1 MIMVLSVALHQM
13 LGSSTSENGSK
24 TMKNV
29 NEQIAEI
36 AKTNVDTAVELSGAA
51 MTGVEKLVDLQLK
64 VAKTAMSQGADN
76 LKALASAKDVQ
87 ELMKVQ
93 SSFAMPTIET
103 AVSYANAIYGIA
115 SETAN
120 TFAKMAESQIS
131 ASNQKISTAV
141 EEFSKNAPAGSESG
155 VALVKSALTAANAAY
170 ETASKAAK
178 QAVAVVEQNV
188 QSATKAGVKAATT
201 ALKAA

>member
-1 MIMVLSVALHQM
+1 
-13 LGSSTSENGSK
+13 
-24 TMKNV
+24 MKNL
-29 NEQIAEI
+29 NEQFAEI
-36 AKTNVDTAVELSGAA
+36 AKTNVAAA
-51 MTGVEKLVDLQLK
+51 MEVNDVAMNGVEKMVDLQMK
-64 VAKTAMSQGADN
+64 AVKNAVAAQAENLQSLMSV
-76 LKALASAKDVQ
+76 KDVQ
-87 ELMKVQ
+87 EMVKVQ
-93 SSFAMPTIET
+93 SSFALPAMES
-103 AVSYANAIYGIA
+103 AVSYANAAYAIA

-120 TFAKMAESQIS
+120 AFAKMAESQIS
-131 ASNQKISTAV
+131 ANNEKMTTAV

-201 ALKAA
+201 ALTAA

>member
-1 MIMVLSVALHQM
+1 MIIFNP
-13 LGSSTSENGSK
+13 NGAE

-141 EEFSKNAPAGSESG
+141 EEVSKNAPAGSESG

>member
-1 MIMVLSVALHQM
+1 MIIFNP
-13 LGSSTSENGSK
+13 NGAE

-141 EEFSKNAPAGSESG
+141 DEFSKNAPAGSESG

>member
-1 MIMVLSVALHQM
+1 
-13 LGSSTSENGSK
+13 
-24 TMKNV
+24 MKNV

-103 AVSYANAIYGIA
+103 LSLIHI
-115 SETAN
+115 
-120 TFAKMAESQIS
+120 
-131 ASNQKISTAV
+131 
-141 EEFSKNAPAGSESG
+141 
-155 VALVKSALTAANAAY
+155 
-170 ETASKAAK
+170 
-178 QAVAVVEQNV
+178 
-188 QSATKAGVKAATT
+188 
-201 ALKAA
+201 

>member
-1 MIMVLSVALHQM
+1 
-13 LGSSTSENGSK
+13 
-24 TMKNV
+24 
-29 NEQIAEI
+29 
-36 AKTNVDTAVELSGAA
+36 
-51 MTGVEKLVDLQLK
+51 
-64 VAKTAMSQGADN
+64 
-76 LKALASAKDVQ
+76 
-87 ELMKVQ
+87 
-93 SSFAMPTIET
+93 MPTIET

>member
-1 MIMVLSVALHQM
+1 MIIFNP
-13 LGSSTSENGSK
+13 NGAEI
-24 TMKNV
+24 MKNV

>member
-1 MIMVLSVALHQM
+1 MA
-13 LGSSTSENGSK
+13 
-24 TMKNV
+24 
-29 NEQIAEI
+29 
-36 AKTNVDTAVELSGAA
+36 
-51 MTGVEKLVDLQLK
+51 
-64 VAKTAMSQGADN
+64 
-76 LKALASAKDVQ
+76 
-87 ELMKVQ
+87 
-93 SSFAMPTIET
+93 SSFALPAMES
-103 AVSYANAIYGIA
+103 AVSYANAAYAIA

-120 TFAKMAESQIS
+120 AFAKMAEAQIS
-131 ASNQKISTAV
+131 ANNEKMTTAV

-178 QAVAVVEQNV
+178 QAVAAVEQNV

>member
-1 MIMVLSVALHQM
+1 MIIFNP
-13 LGSSTSENGSK
+13 NGAE

-188 QSATKAGVKAATT
+188 QSATKAGVK
-201 ALKAA
+201 LQRLP

>member
-1 MIMVLSVALHQM
+1 
-13 LGSSTSENGSK
+13 
-24 TMKNV
+24 MKNV

-201 ALKAA
+201 ALKAAFGIFFHFWAMLKKHSRARLRQR

>member
-1 MIMVLSVALHQM
+1 MIIFNL
-13 LGSSTSENGSK
+13 NGAEI
-24 TMKNV
+24 MKNV

>member
-1 MIMVLSVALHQM
+1 
-13 LGSSTSENGSK
+13 
-24 TMKNV
+24 MKNV

-120 TFAKMAESQIS
+120 TFAKIAESQIS

>member
-1 MIMVLSVALHQM
+1 MIIFNP
-13 LGSSTSENGSK
+13 NGAE